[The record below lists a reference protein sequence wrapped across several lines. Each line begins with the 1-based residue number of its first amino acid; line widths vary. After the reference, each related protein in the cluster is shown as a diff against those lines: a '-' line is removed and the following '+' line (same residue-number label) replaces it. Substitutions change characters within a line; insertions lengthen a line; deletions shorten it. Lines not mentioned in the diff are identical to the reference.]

1 VRRKQLLE
9 IDLLAL
15 LLAALCHDL
24 EHPGTTNAY
33 QVNAGSALALRYND
47 VSVLE
52 NHHCSCAFASLDR
65 AGILKGLEAAE
76 VKALRKL
83 VVAAILA
90 TDMSVHKDL
99 LARVSAQTNDTGA
112 AAGVEAAA
120 GFSREL
126 PEHREL
132 LVSFLLHCADLCCP
146 LAPPTMSRRIAE
158 SLSVEFARQ
167 AERERAEGLPVTVS
181 VAKDENAKAKM
192 ELGFIDYG
200 ESTRVLRCE
209 RLLTRRFACAVVR
222 PLYLTLAIVAPG
234 LGPRCLAAIESN
246 RSAWSDIITV
256 SDSETASSRRSG

>member
-1 VRRKQLLE
+1 MHVSWLFLRDSTVRRKQLLE

-33 QVNAGSALALRYND
+33 QVNTGSALALRYND
-47 VSVLE
+47 ASVLE
-52 NHHCSCAFASLDR
+52 NHHCSCAFASLNR
-65 AGILKGLEAAE
+65 AGILKGLEPAE

-83 VVAAILA
+83 IVAAILA

-99 LARVSAQTNDTGA
+99 LARVSAQTNDAGA

-167 AERERAEGLPVTVS
+167 AERERAEGLPITVP

-192 ELGFIDYG
+192 EC
-200 ESTRVLRCE
+200 VP
-209 RLLTRRFACAVVR
+209 A
-222 PLYLTLAIVAPG
+222 
-234 LGPRCLAAIESN
+234 
-246 RSAWSDIITV
+246 
-256 SDSETASSRRSG
+256 